1 MAEKGTV
8 VEKQV
13 EKKKKER
20 FELASTHLT
29 GVGLRVEPG
38 TRLDILRRTIE
49 NFYERAKEYARKKWQ
64 IDDLTGQQ
72 APRREEILDLVKKHE
87 GLRGILSEEDNFV
100 LTVVPRESIS
110 WNREILKES
119 IGIMY
124 AALAREELEIKISV
138 PVGLTEKGILISEEV
153 MEKVVKEALIGL
165 GISEKELDS
174 VVHQEVKVSLDE
186 KKLTTLVGQ
195 GKLSLLPGAKT
206 SEITWSLRVD
216 QLKSKSGKRR

>member
-1 MAEKGTV
+1 
-8 VEKQV
+8 
-13 EKKKKER
+13 
-20 FELASTHLT
+20 
-29 GVGLRVEPG
+29 
-38 TRLDILRRTIE
+38 
-49 NFYERAKEYARKKWQ
+49 
-64 IDDLTGQQ
+64 
-72 APRREEILDLVKKHE
+72 
-87 GLRGILSEEDNFV
+87 LRGILSEEDNFV